1 MSGDYTETEVIVV
14 GAGPVGLL
22 LAGELRLAGA
32 DVVVL
37 DKLTAPT
44 TESRASTLHS
54 RTMEILD
61 TRGLL
66 DALGEI
72 PGDPSGHFG
81 GSPSASA
88 FPAPTPASG
97 RSRRP
102 AWRRC
107 SASGRR
113 TWAPTYGAATK

>member
-1 MSGDYTETEVIVV
+1 MSGDYSETQVIVV

-22 LAGELRLAGA
+22 LAGELRLAGT

-66 DALGEI
+66 DGLGDI
-72 PGDPSGHFG
+72 PNDPSGHFG
-81 GSPSASA
+81 GSPSTWAC
-88 FPAPTPASG
+88 PAPTRASG
-97 RSRRP
+97 RSPRP
-102 AWRRC
+102 AWRKC
-107 SASGRR
+107 WASGRR
-113 TWAPTYGAATK
+113 TWARTSGAATS